1 MNAEQY
7 PLLST
12 INAPSDLRKLDEESL
27 PQIADELRRYLIK
40 SVATSG
46 GHFGAGL
53 GCVELTVALHFLYD
67 TPTDRI
73 VWDVGHQAYPH
84 KILCERAGSITT
96 IKQKQGLAPFPKRS
110 ESEYDTFGTGHSSTS
125 ISAALGMAAASA
137 ALGKSRK
144 CVAIIGDGAMT
155 AGMAY
160 EALNHG
166 GDLDN
171 DLLVVL
177 NENQMSISPNVGAM
191 TKMLGRLMSGPT
203 MTGIRERGKSLM
215 HRDSRTWR
223 FMSRWEEHIKGM
235 VMPST
240 LFEELGFNYL
250 GPIDGHDLT
259 TLIRTIRTA
268 RDVHGPNLLHIITE
282 KGKGYEPAE
291 KDPIK
296 YHAVGPFDPDTGV
309 VAKPAP
315 AKPRPSYTEI
325 FGQWICDMA
334 EKDPGLLGI
343 TPAMREGSGLV
354 RFQQRFPDRYYDVGI
369 AEQHSVTLAAG
380 MACENAHP
388 VVAIYSTFLQRA
400 YDQLIHDV
408 ALQDLPVLFAIDRAG
423 LVGPDG
429 PTHAGSFDL
438 SFMRCIPGMVIMAPA
453 DENECRQM
461 LYTGFRYQGPAAV
474 RYPRGKG
481 PGVEVQEKMTAIP
494 LGKSLPVRQ
503 GRNIAILAFGSMVEP
518 CTPVAE
524 QLNATLINMR
534 FVKPLD
540 KKAILSAAE
549 EHSSLVT
556 VEENAIAGGAGS
568 GINELL
574 AAEGVSAEILN
585 IGLDDHYIQHGT
597 REECLHQAGLDSEGI
612 HAKIIRRFGAEKH
625 RPVPETTLRQSG
637 A

>member
-1 MNAEQY
+1 MNAAQY

-12 INAPSDLRKLDEESL
+12 INAPSDLRKLDEELL
-27 PQIADELRRYLIK
+27 PQMADELRSYLIK

-53 GCVELTVALHFLYD
+53 GCVELTVALHFLYE
-67 TPTDRI
+67 TPNDRI

-125 ISAALGMAAASA
+125 ISAALGMAAATA

-250 GPIDGHDLT
+250 GPIDGHDLP

-291 KDPIK
+291 RDPVK

-309 VAKPAP
+309 VAKPVP
-315 AKPRPSYTEI
+315 AKTRPSYTEI

-354 RFQQRFPDRYYDVGI
+354 RFQQKFPDRYYDVGI

-438 SFMRCIPGMVIMAPA
+438 SFRRCIPGMVIMAPA

-481 PGVEVQEKMTAIP
+481 PGVEIQEKMTAIP

-503 GRNIAILAFGSMVEP
+503 GKNIAILAFGSMVEP
-518 CTPVAE
+518 CKPVAE

-540 KKAILSAAE
+540 KRAILSAAQ
-549 EHSSLVT
+549 EHSALVT

-574 AAEGVSAEILN
+574 AAEGVTADMLN
-585 IGLDDHYIQHGT
+585 IGLDDNYIQHGT

-612 HAKIIRRFGAEKH
+612 HAKIIRRFGADNH
-625 RPVPETTLRQSG
+625 HPVPETTLRQSG

>member
-1 MNAEQY
+1 MNEQHY
-7 PLLST
+7 PILSA
-12 INAPSDLRKLDEESL
+12 IGSPADLRQLDEELL
-27 PQIADELRRYLIK
+27 PQVADELRRDLIE

-53 GCVELTVALHFLYD
+53 GCVELTVALHFLYE
-67 TPTDRI
+67 TPHDRI

-84 KILCERAGSITT
+84 KILCERAGTITT
-96 IKQKQGLAPFPKRS
+96 IKKKQGLAPFPKRS

-137 ALGKSRK
+137 LRGEDRK

-250 GPIDGHDLT
+250 GPIDGHDIP
-259 TLIRTIRTA
+259 TLVRTIRTA

-291 KDPIK
+291 KDPVK
-296 YHAVGPFDPDTGV
+296 YHAVGPFDPGTGV
-309 VAKPAP
+309 MAKSASD
-315 AKPRPSYTEI
+315 KPKPTYTDV
-325 FGQWICDMA
+325 FGEWICDMA
-334 EKDPGLLGI
+334 QQDDRLLAI

-354 RFQQRFPDRYYDVGI
+354 EFHRRFPERYFDVGI

-380 MACENAHP
+380 MACEDAHP

-400 YDQLIHDV
+400 YDQMIHDV
-408 ALQDLPVLFAIDRAG
+408 ALQELPVLFAIDRAG

-461 LYTGFRYQGPAAV
+461 LYTGFRHNGPAAV
-474 RYPRGKG
+474 RYPRGRG
-481 PGVEVQEKMTAIP
+481 PGAEVLKKMSAIP
-494 LGKSLPVRQ
+494 LGKSRTLRQ
-503 GRNIAILAFGSMVEP
+503 GSGLAILAFGSMVEP
-518 CTPVAE
+518 CVKVAE
-524 QLNATLINMR
+524 QLDASLINMR

-540 KKAILSAAE
+540 RAAILSAAAR
-549 EHSSLVT
+549 HSQLVT

-568 GINELL
+568 GVNEIL
-574 AAEGVSAEILN
+574 AGEGQTANILN
-585 IGLDDHYIQHGT
+585 IGLDDNYIQHGT
-597 REECLHQAGLDSEGI
+597 RQECLRLAGLDSEGI
-612 HAKIIRRFGAEKH
+612 LAKIIRRFGAANK
-625 RPVPETTLRQSG
+625 RPVPESGLRQTS